1 MIIISNSCFQR
12 KHIFTVICILL
23 LSIVFF
29 AGEIPVTVSAAAGVT
44 IETTL
49 TDGMTQKGSKKTF
62 DVIAR
67 NSNNQKIASTVTL
80 NGVNVPYNWDDTDK
94 TSYTLEF
101 TKEGQNT
108 VEVSAGGSTKTYTIH
123 YQKANQ
129 GDVIGKAACSI
140 ELFTIGNGY
149 LVEPTMIDVME
160 GETAA
165 DALLKLLHQHGY
177 VAYYGGSTKKAF
189 YMAYIADGDKTDKE
203 YNGYINSIEAIK
215 APGSPKKLNLSPE
228 IPKVLYPHLES
239 TMDFFDDQDYSN
251 WEGYIGEFVFSNGS
265 GWMYSINN
273 VFPNVGFADSYLSD
287 GDVMRVQFTLGYGA
301 DIGGASAMGGGI
313 PGNDSEV
320 SEFFKVA
327 NKDRLTK
334 LVAEAEAKRNQSGI
348 KSAYAEAVSSLQI
361 LDVSQQKVDQ
371 AYEKL
376 LSVLNPKNP
385 PEISPPTTDA
395 TAPTNSS
402 NSTAPTNPSDS
413 TQGAG
418 GKGDSATP
426 PSSADDPSASN
437 IVTENPPSDD
447 PGEAHET
454 TVPDE
459 EGNSNIK
466 DLSSETSD
474 NTELTDENTSSQGSN
489 WQIWCIAGGCIV
501 LIVAAVIAMFYLK
514 KKKLLWWKE

>member
-1 MIIISNSCFQR
+1 MCPPKRS
-12 KHIFTVICILL
+12 
-23 LSIVFF
+23 
-29 AGEIPVTVSAAAGVT
+29 AGKGFLFPAGRPAAASLSCLPGFLRPLPYGHCRPRHQRSNRPSHRRAGFVLPVWSR
-44 IETTL
+44 TL
-49 TDGMTQKGSKKTF
+49 
-62 DVIAR
+62 
-67 NSNNQKIASTVTL
+67 
-80 NGVNVPYNWDDTDK
+80 P
-94 TSYTLEF
+94 
-101 TKEGQNT
+101 
-108 VEVSAGGSTKTYTIH
+108 
-123 YQKANQ
+123 
-129 GDVIGKAACSI
+129 
-140 ELFTIGNGY
+140 
-149 LVEPTMIDVME
+149 
-160 GETAA
+160 
-165 DALLKLLHQHGY
+165 
-177 VAYYGGSTKKAF
+177 
-189 YMAYIADGDKTDKE
+189 
-203 YNGYINSIEAIK
+203 
-215 APGSPKKLNLSPE
+215 
-228 IPKVLYPHLES
+228 
-239 TMDFFDDQDYSN
+239 
-251 WEGYIGEFVFSNGS
+251 
-265 GWMYSINN
+265 
-273 VFPNVGFADSYLSD
+273 
-287 GDVMRVQFTLGYGA
+287 
-301 DIGGASAMGGGI
+301 GI